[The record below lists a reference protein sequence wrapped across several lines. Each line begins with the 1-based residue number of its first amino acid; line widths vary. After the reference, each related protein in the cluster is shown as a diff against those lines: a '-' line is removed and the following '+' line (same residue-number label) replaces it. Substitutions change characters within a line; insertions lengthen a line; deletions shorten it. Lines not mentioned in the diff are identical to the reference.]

1 MKARLLSVQR
11 TLFTLVVTS
20 LVLSVLAFPH
30 GHNRDYMAAL
40 DELNA
45 FRSAFK
51 EKELERSLLD
61 YAQSQGVIA
70 VADVAAAAKGPGVPK
85 LRAAA
90 NAPKLLPRA
99 EVKLDTLGAVAARTA
114 GPTTLPIGVT
124 SAADIGS
131 AIAWRLTRSG
141 NTADG
146 ELRSVA
152 LVPGAVSDA
161 EVTRERDVAKARL
174 AMLASDTAL
183 EHATKKLQSEE
194 DRYTLL
200 RKWKSSWKVLIKS
213 DQARKD
219 AKVAL
224 DAAQV
229 DRDHKHADY
238 ERLAKAAESFHAQGV
253 GDAAHAVAEVTV
265 AQGKQ
270 ETKLQIPV
278 ALETRQASL
287 PQLQGIGLSATR
299 AAGLWDEVQ
308 DKDAAQAIDAVRSHF
323 TWHYR
328 YVELGGIKV
337 GGMTLL
343 QLLPAL
349 LPLVLMLML
358 VRIRRVSVTYNPFG
372 TMESTVLP
380 RVGFGP
386 RVLDGLA
393 LAILPFVAAILTTIS
408 LMAVGQLP
416 VLPLLAAFASL
427 GLGAYVFI
435 ELGSLQSLIDAV
447 SRSHS
452 TPPPKST

>member
-1 MKARLLSVQR
+1 
-11 TLFTLVVTS
+11 
-20 LVLSVLAFPH
+20 
-30 GHNRDYMAAL
+30 
-40 DELNA
+40 
-45 FRSAFK
+45 
-51 EKELERSLLD
+51 
-61 YAQSQGVIA
+61 
-70 VADVAAAAKGPGVPK
+70 
-85 LRAAA
+85 
-90 NAPKLLPRA
+90 
-99 EVKLDTLGAVAARTA
+99 
-114 GPTTLPIGVT
+114 
-124 SAADIGS
+124 
-131 AIAWRLTRSG
+131 
-141 NTADG
+141 
-146 ELRSVA
+146 
-152 LVPGAVSDA
+152 
-161 EVTRERDVAKARL
+161 
-174 AMLASDTAL
+174 
-183 EHATKKLQSEE
+183 
-194 DRYTLL
+194 
-200 RKWKSSWKVLIKS
+200 
-213 DQARKD
+213 
-219 AKVAL
+219 
-224 DAAQV
+224 
-229 DRDHKHADY
+229 
-238 ERLAKAAESFHAQGV
+238 
-253 GDAAHAVAEVTV
+253 
-265 AQGKQ
+265 
-270 ETKLQIPV
+270 
-278 ALETRQASL
+278 
-287 PQLQGIGLSATR
+287 
-299 AAGLWDEVQ
+299 VQ